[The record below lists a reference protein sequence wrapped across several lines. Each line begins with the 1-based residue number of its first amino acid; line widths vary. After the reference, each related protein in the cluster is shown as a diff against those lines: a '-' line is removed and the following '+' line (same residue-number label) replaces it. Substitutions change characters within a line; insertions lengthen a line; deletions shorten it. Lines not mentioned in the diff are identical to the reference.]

1 MSRFTNIQWATHTYN
16 PWRGCRKVAPECA
29 NCYITTT
36 IPFRMSG
43 QVHGGARVRA
53 GVKALAE
60 PVKWNRA
67 AEKDG
72 ERHRVFCLSLGD
84 WLDDENVPI
93 EWLAELLEMIH
104 STPHLDWLLL
114 TKRPQNWTQ
123 RIFDVETL
131 ARPELSRFLSG
142 WMTGARPPANVW
154 IGVSAGADQAA
165 ALAIPASIHFLSAE
179 PMLGPL
185 NTAHASGFDWIIF
198 GGESGLRA
206 RKCDIAWIREGVRF
220 CKANG
225 IACFVKQL
233 GANVVAH
240 WETTDI
246 DEIRNFPTIRDKK
259 GGDPAEWPEDLRVRE
274 FPNFARTST
283 ETVRRTAAGP
293 VSDPAQSPACAG
305 GAVQPF
311 QPTNHK
317 P

>member
-1 MSRFTNIQWATHTYN
+1 MSQFTNIQWATHTYN
-16 PWRGCRKVAPECA
+16 SWRGCRKVAPECA

-36 IPFRMSG
+36 MPFRMSG

-53 GVKALAE
+53 GVKAMAE
-60 PVKWNRA
+60 PMKWNRA
-67 AEKDG
+67 AEKAG

-93 EWLAELLEMIH
+93 EWLAELLNMIH
-104 STPHLDWLLL
+104 VTRNLDWLLL
-114 TKRPQNWTQ
+114 TKRPQNWM
-123 RIFDVETL
+123 RRLEAVEETG
-131 ARPELSRFLSG
+131 LSNCEVTTRWING
-142 WMTGARPPANVW
+142 TPPANVW
-154 IGVSAGADQAA
+154 IGVSAGANQAA
-165 ALAIPASIHFLSAE
+165 ALAIPAPIHFLSAE

-185 NTAHASGFDWIIF
+185 NTEHAAGFDWIIF
-198 GGESGLRA
+198 GGESGPRA
-206 RKCDIAWIREGVRF
+206 RKCDVAWIREGVRF

-233 GANVVAH
+233 GANIVAH

-283 ETVRRTAAGP
+283 ESVRRTAAGP

-305 GAVQPF
+305 GAVQSF